1 MADKGK
7 LLVVSGPSGVGKGT
21 ICKEVVKKTNTM
33 TSVSVTTRE
42 KSDIETEGNHYYF
55 ISKQEFENRIA
66 NNGFLEY
73 AEVFGN
79 YYGTPKDKTEQMLE
93 EGKNVILEI
102 DVQGGIQAK
111 ERYPETV
118 MIFILPP
125 DEEALANRIAAR
137 GRGEYKATLKKRL
150 EAAAAEIAIGKEKYD
165 HLVVNDRLEK
175 AVKEVINIIETKTGE
190 Q

>member
-1 MADKGK
+1 MAQKGT

-21 ICKEVVKKTNTM
+21 ICREVVKKTNTT

-66 NNGFLEY
+66 NNEFLEY

-79 YYGTPKDKTEQMLE
+79 YYGTPKDKTEQMLD
-93 EGKNVILEI
+93 EGNNVILEI

-111 ERYPETV
+111 EQYPETV

-125 DEEALANRIAAR
+125 NEEELASRIAGR
-137 GRGEYKATLKKRL
+137 GRGEDEATLKRRL
-150 EAAAAEIAIGKEKYD
+150 DAAKAEIAIGKEKYD
-165 HLVVNDRLEK
+165 HLVINDRLEE
-175 AVKEVINIIETKTGE
+175 AVKEVINFIEIKTGE

>member
-1 MADKGK
+1 MNKGK

-21 ICKEVVKKTNTM
+21 ICREVVKKTNT
-33 TSVSVTTRE
+33 TISVSVTTRE

-55 ISKQEFENRIA
+55 ISRQEFEKRIA
-66 NNGFLEY
+66 NNEFLEY

-79 YYGTPKDKTEQMLE
+79 YYGTPIDKTEQALA

-102 DVQGGIQAK
+102 DVQGGIQAR
-111 ERYPETV
+111 EQYPETV

-125 DEEALANRIAAR
+125 GRDALASRIASR
-137 GRGEYKATLKKRL
+137 GRGEDEATLKKRL
-150 EAAAAEIAIGKEKYD
+150 DAAEAEIAIGKEKYD
-165 HLVVNDRLEK
+165 HLVVNDRLEE
-175 AVKEVINIIETKTGE
+175 AVKEVINFIETKTGE